1 MAAGLPSAEFWI
13 QTPGLYALH
22 LRGVAAAEERRAM
35 EIRSAAYLTAL
46 LIRQQTLPPAQDWIT
61 GKRDRAAE
69 IQRWTAAWDRIDAAF
84 ARRP

>member
-1 MAAGLPSAEFWI
+1 MAAGLPPAEFWI

-46 LIRQQTLPPAQDWIT
+46 LIRQQPLPPALPIVMLP
-61 GKRDRAAE
+61 RATLNE
-69 IQRWTAAWDRIDAAF
+69 STVGDAL
-84 ARRP
+84 